1 MTELFAPTASAN
13 LENNEFEAAWQ
24 RLSLLLVDPEHFGV
38 MFVFTGNDL
47 LRQALLSRLEQAAT
61 GRALAVQYLPEQPWK
76 LPDLHLTALDP
87 TEAEPAWLRSILA
100 DCLNTLLPA
109 APTALRVGI
118 LSLDGNLP
126 LALHTALSAQ
136 WAWTPSD
143 TSDPIQASIRWAH
156 WLRREL
162 LARLNE
168 RRTQLEQRGPLL
180 ILLPL
185 DATKATAELAPDLWT
200 VRLTSHYLQPQ
211 AVNVDA
217 PSLPPLPDADRI
229 FGGEITPA
237 HREILAH
244 WQQRQQAGNTKGLQV
259 WDGLN
264 ALDTAMK
271 LGLGKTAVQKIA
283 QQVVALAYL
292 RGSVR
297 EQMAAQHSL
306 GDVAQDYGDLD
317 LALEVYQIAFNIAQ
331 AQQSTYPNSTQWQ
344 NDLSIAHIKIGD
356 IQQEQGDTVGAL
368 LSYRASLTIAERLA
382 PHDAAN
388 TKWQRDL
395 GVSHDRI
402 GDIQKS
408 QGDLAG
414 ALLSYRASLTL
425 REHLAQHDRANT
437 QWQRDLSVSHIKIG
451 DIQQAQGDLA
461 GALLSYRTRHAITER
476 LAQHDAANVQWQT
489 DVVISCVRLSSL
501 RGQGVSDQEA
511 AGYLQRALSIA
522 ECLQREGKLNAQQQ
536 VWVEDLRARLAA
548 IGAK

>member
-1 MTELFAPTASAN
+1 MTELFASTASAN

-24 RLSLLLVDPEHFGV
+24 RLLLLLETPEHFGV
-38 MFVFTGNDL
+38 MFVFSGNDL

-61 GRALAVQYLPEQPWK
+61 GRALAVQFLPEQPWR

-87 TEAEPAWLRSILA
+87 TEAEPVWLRLILA
-100 DCLNTLLPA
+100 DCINTLLPA

-136 WAWTPSD
+136 SAWTPSD

-156 WLRREL
+156 LLRREL

-211 AVNVDA
+211 ATNVDM
-217 PSLPPLPDADRI
+217 PTLPPLPHAERT

-271 LGLGKTAVQKIA
+271 LGLGKAAVQKIS
-283 QQVVALAYL
+283 QQVVALAYT
-292 RGSVR
+292 RGTVR
-297 EQMAAQHSL
+297 EQMLAQNAL
-306 GDVAQDYGDLD
+306 GDVARNNGE
-317 LALEVYQIAFNIAQ
+317 LEPAMEAYKIAFNLAQ
-331 AQQSTYPNSTQWQ
+331 TEHTAHPNST
-344 NDLSIAHIKIGD
+344 L
-356 IQQEQGDTVGAL
+356 
-368 LSYRASLTIAERLA
+368 
-382 PHDAAN
+382 
-388 TKWQRDL
+388 WQRDL
-395 GVSHDRI
+395 SVAHNNI
-402 GDIQKS
+402 GDIHLA

-425 REHLAQHDRANT
+425 RERLALHDAANTQWQRDLSFSHIKIGEIQQAQGDLAGALLSYRTSLTIRERLALHDAANT